1 MENDHVAPCLETPT
15 SGHPRCRLSHGA
27 AQGAGKRYTFGLL
40 AAYRCHHKCPAK
52 AQYSLFMEPSSVSRR
67 KRGRP
72 KVFSE
77 RELSDAGG
85 RSALSHRHLQ
95 NRAYAQRAR
104 QRLAGLWWWEVLSK
118 GRSIPQGVLIELG
131 RIEDS
136 AKFQEAAWWY
146 LSSARGLAAKTAA
159 AKIKQM
165 RTGKTP
171 QEGPATLYEHLMKV
185 IKDFRISYPDAS
197 LLYVEGQIKLALDT
211 VRRFQRH
218 RF

>member
-1 MENDHVAPCLETPT
+1 
-15 SGHPRCRLSHGA
+15 
-27 AQGAGKRYTFGLL
+27 
-40 AAYRCHHKCPAK
+40 
-52 AQYSLFMEPSSVSRR
+52 MEPSSVNRP

-72 KVFSE
+72 KAFSE

-95 NRAYAQRAR
+95 NRAYAQQAR
-104 QRLAGLWWWEVLSK
+104 RRLAGLWWWEDLYKV
-118 GRSIPQGVLIELG
+118 RSIPQCVLGELG

-136 AKFQEAAWWY
+136 AKFREAAWWY
-146 LSSARGLAAKTAA
+146 VSSARGLAAKTAA

-165 RTGKTP
+165 RTGKTL
-171 QEGPATLYEHLMKV
+171 QEGPATLYERLMKT

-197 LLYVEGQIKLALDT
+197 LLYVEGQVKLALDT

-218 RF
+218 RY

>member
-1 MENDHVAPCLETPT
+1 
-15 SGHPRCRLSHGA
+15 
-27 AQGAGKRYTFGLL
+27 
-40 AAYRCHHKCPAK
+40 
-52 AQYSLFMEPSSVSRR
+52 MEPSSVSRR

-72 KVFSE
+72 RAFSE
-77 RELSDAGG
+77 RELSDAEG

-104 QRLAGLWWWEVLSK
+104 QRLAGLWWWEALSK
-118 GRSIPQGVLIELG
+118 GRPIAQCVLAELG

-136 AKFQEAAWWY
+136 AKFREAAWY
-146 LSSARGLAAKTAA
+146 ASSTRGLAAKTAA

-171 QEGPATLYEHLMKV
+171 QEGPATLYEHLMKD

-197 LLYVEGQIKLALDT
+197 LLYVEGQVKLALDT
-211 VRRFQRH
+211 VRSFQRH
-218 RF
+218 RFEVRHLRLLHDVVMAR